1 MSVCDIGEELIGFAG
16 SVQVFNLS
24 ALFRQE
30 ALESRRMR
38 LEGDV
43 VLRDAGMLR
52 FAGYLLPLSAL
63 PLLLATF
70 FWSYARVQ
78 AAPGWLTT
86 SDGLVLVRAGRAG
99 TLEELPFREGDF
111 VKAGSVVANVRVE
124 QGHATLGE
132 TPEAA
137 LLSLLGV
144 QVKRLDRQIELA
156 RTRGAGDIARQ
167 KELISG
173 LVREQSEV
181 DQQLRKQSSIVAAS
195 WRDVEAAEALTTKGF
210 VSGREMRNR
219 RSVWSEQARDESTL
233 RQQRVALASR
243 IAAAQSDL
251 ARLPVDLDTSIAQ
264 LEAARAELSQRRA
277 EIEGR
282 RGYSLVAPI
291 SGRIANLN
299 VRKGYAVDAQKPVM
313 AIVPDGAA
321 LEAELFVPTSASA
334 FIKPGQEVRL
344 LYDAFPYQRFGSGV
358 GTIMQVS
365 QSAVAP
371 GDLAT
376 PQTFVEPVYVVRV
389 RLRDVGVT
397 AFGEKVALKPGMTLK
412 ANVLLEERS
421 IFAWIFEPLYAVRGR
436 T

>member
-1 MSVCDIGEELIGFAG
+1 MGEPIGFAG
-16 SVQVFNLS
+16 SVDVDSLS

-30 ALESRRMR
+30 ALQSRRTR

-43 VLRDAGMLR
+43 VLRDAGFLHY
-52 FAGYLLPLSAL
+52 AGYLLPLAVL
-63 PLLLATF
+63 PLLVATL

-78 AAPGWLTT
+78 SAPGWLTT

-99 TLEELPFREGDF
+99 TLDELPFREGDF

-137 LLSLLGV
+137 LLNFLGV
-144 QVKRLDRQIELA
+144 QAQRLERQIELA
-156 RTRGAGDIARQ
+156 RTRGAGEIARQ

-173 LVREQSEV
+173 LVRERSEL
-181 DQQLRKQSSIVAAS
+181 DQQLARQSSIVASS
-195 WRDVEAAEALTTKGF
+195 WRDVEAAEALTAKGF
-210 VSGREMRNR
+210 VSGREVRSR
-219 RSVWSEQARDESTL
+219 RAVWSEQARDESIL
-233 RQQRVALASR
+233 RQQRVALISR
-243 IAAAQSDL
+243 LAAAQSEL
-251 ARLPVDLDTSIAQ
+251 ERLPVDLDTSIAQ
-264 LEAARAELSQRRA
+264 LEAARAELAQRRA

-282 RGYSLVAPI
+282 RSYSLVAPI

-299 VRKGYAVDAQKPVM
+299 VRKGYAVDAQRPVM

-321 LEAELFVPTSASA
+321 LEAELFVPTSAAA
-334 FIKPGQEVRL
+334 FIKVGQEVRL
-344 LYDAFPYQRFGSGV
+344 LYDAFPYQRFGSGS
-358 GTIMQVS
+358 GTIVQMS

-376 PQTFVEPVYVVRV
+376 PQAFIEPVYVVRV
-389 RLRDVGVT
+389 RLADAAVT
-397 AFGEKVALKPGMTLK
+397 AFGDRVSLKPGMTLK
-412 ANVLLEERS
+412 ANVVLEQRS